1 MLRNGLNIALATF
14 EVPVE
19 STYITYA
26 VTGIIVVLAVFM
38 DILKTKASNKVKVND
53 SAVKCK
59 ARFREVV
66 EELRVKKDYVLSDKR
81 LSQDQRMEQSA
92 AIDAQIAELKKVYEE
107 EYATCKAADA
117 EALRKMKESKRLAK
131 EAEKETKAAE
141 RAEKAKHNK

>member
-1 MLRNGLNIALATF
+1 
-14 EVPVE
+14 
-19 STYITYA
+19 
-26 VTGIIVVLAVFM
+26 
-38 DILKTKASNKVKVND
+38 
-53 SAVKCK
+53 
-59 ARFREVV
+59 
-66 EELRVKKDYVLSDKR
+66 
-81 LSQDQRMEQSA
+81 MEQSA